1 MAILHPEKSI
11 NYSCLQSS
19 LKMKPYVLPIL
30 LKGGKTPLKKE
41 LAVCVPAT
49 MMSYG
54 RGVKLQWPFN
64 ARGKVP
70 LKHTATTKTTLSKV
84 AWQIILSPT
93 KRKTNPYRYMQL
105 QAITHLH

>member
-1 MAILHPEKSI
+1 MFTVFTQNEAIRITYFIEGEK
-11 NYSCLQSS
+11 N
-19 LKMKPYVLPIL
+19 
-30 LKGGKTPLKKE
+30 PLKKE
-41 LAVCVPAT
+41 LSVCAPAT

-54 RGVKLQWPFN
+54 GGVKLQRPFD
-64 ARGKVP
+64 ARGKVT

-93 KRKTNPYRYMQL
+93 KRKTNLYRYTQL

>member
-1 MAILHPEKSI
+1 MFTVFTQNKARHISYFIE
-11 NYSCLQSS
+11 
-19 LKMKPYVLPIL
+19 
-30 LKGGKTPLKKE
+30 GGKKNPLKKE
-41 LAVCVPAT
+41 LAVYAPTT

-54 RGVKLQWPFN
+54 EGVKLQWPID
-64 ARGKVP
+64 ARGKVT

-93 KRKTNPYRYMQL
+93 KRETNLYRHPQL

>member
-1 MAILHPEKSI
+1 MQSLEMAILHLEKSI

-30 LKGGKTPLKKE
+30 LKGGKSPLKKE

-54 RGVKLQWPFN
+54 GGVKLQWPFD

-70 LKHTATTKTTLSKV
+70 L
-84 AWQIILSPT
+84 
-93 KRKTNPYRYMQL
+93 
-105 QAITHLH
+105 